1 MVQMTDQNTRVG
13 NRYAPTVNYNAA
25 VKSPIPI
32 PREFPKVNPNVNID
46 VSGIADSLLK
56 AASDKAAKE
65 QEAGYNK
72 YALAVDDI
80 VQGQRQGRYNYEQ
93 AETRIRSLTD
103 QYMASGYDALELAKR
118 RDKYDGGLYKLS
130 QDQQKII
137 ADHETKRQT
146 AEMED
151 FRAKNDY
158 AKGWSDSRVKMY
170 IDRSN
175 QIQDTVDYY
184 NLALNNPGLADE
196 DRERLTAERDEAFES
211 LGIMNMHR
219 LIQNRLNSGEEISQE
234 FFTDLGNL
242 AVSQGVASGMDYRE
256 ATLNKDAMMRAM
268 DVGTLMQNKYKD
280 VVDNTEA
287 MKKIMNYL
295 DAGTQR
301 AIRSIPEGS
310 VMYNIPH
317 EVIPYLKQG
326 NENFLTQLT
335 NKIYNTD
342 TINNQRYLLGQ
353 PIDKSIDKGAIQASA
368 TVLRHNITDSNYPLS
383 LLSRQAVVFSQDSVD
398 YNGELKSLTPDQA
411 AVASRNADD
420 MLAILKDPTLSTRM
434 QQAEPDLKQRYESN
448 VQAIEGVKAYADAMK
463 EDPSAI
469 DNLNTLLGSFQADRL
484 RYDPK
489 TGDLVMT
496 ETDAFNWKDL
506 DTYLPA
512 LGRIF
517 SNDETL
523 AEVDKFNKDF
533 AKLSPTAKQALINNL
548 SNGAVKPLGDTEK
561 TVNRD
566 DQNIFSKAWGSV
578 QRAPTKAFKEA
589 EALMKGAD
597 KLEQS
602 IRDVERSGAT
612 TEPGKLERDK
622 QAVEAA
628 RAKAQEL
635 TGSAKVSG
643 SVSIAGAAMRPAEDS
658 DGQVRGM
665 QQSDIEELEMEREL
679 IEAEMDRLNAADN
692 FDQERYQKLSNR
704 LARIGRLLESE

>member
-1 MVQMTDQNTRVG
+1 MADQNTVVG
-13 NRYAPTVNYNAA
+13 NRYAPTVNYGAA
-25 VKSPIPI
+25 VKAPIPI
-32 PREFPKVNPNVNID
+32 PRDFPKYKSDVNID

-56 AASDKAAKE
+56 AASNKAAKE

-146 AEMED
+146 AQMEE
-151 FRAKNDY
+151 FRANNDY
-158 AKGWSDSRVKMY
+158 AKGWSDSRVQMY

-184 NLALNNPGLADE
+184 NTALNNPGLADE
-196 DRERLTAERDEAFES
+196 DRERLTADRDAAFED
-211 LGIMNMHR
+211 LGIMNIHR
-219 LIQNRLNSGEEISQE
+219 LIQNRLNSGEEITQE

-242 AVSQGVASGMDYRE
+242 AIAEGVRSGMDYRD

-287 MKKIMNYL
+287 MKKVMNYL

-301 AIRSIPEGS
+301 AIRSIPEGAI
-310 VMYNIPH
+310 MYNVPH
-317 EVIPYLKQG
+317 EVIPYFKQG
-326 NENFLTQLT
+326 NEAFLHQFA
-335 NKIYNTD
+335 NKVYNID
-342 TINNQRYLLGQ
+342 TVNNQRYLLGQ
-353 PIDKSIDKGAIQASA
+353 PIDKSIDKDAIQVSA

-383 LLSRQAVVFSQDSVD
+383 LLSRQAAVFSQDAVD
-398 YNGELKSLTPDQA
+398 YNGDLKNLTPDQA
-411 AVASRNADD
+411 VVTSQNTDD
-420 MLAILKDPTLSTRM
+420 MLTILNDPALKRRM
-434 QQAEPDLKQRYESN
+434 DQAEPDLKQQYEDN
-448 VQAIEGVKAYADAMK
+448 VQAVEGMKAYADAVK
-463 EDPSAI
+463 EDPMAV
-469 DNLNTLLGSFQADRL
+469 DNLKTLVGSFQADRL

-496 ETDAFNWKDL
+496 EAEAFTWKDL
-506 DTYLPA
+506 GSLSKIGGA
-512 LGRIF
+512 LGRVF

-523 AEVDKFNKDF
+523 SEVDRFNKDF
-533 AKLSPTAKQALINNL
+533 ARLSPKAKQALINNL

-561 TVNRD
+561 VVNRE
-566 DQNIFSKAWGSV
+566 DQGLFDKGLGAA
-578 QRAPTKAFKEA
+578 QRGASELLQAA
-589 EALMKGAD
+589 ER
-597 KLEQS
+597 LEQS
-602 IRDVERSGAT
+602 ITRVEQSGAT

-622 QAVEAA
+622 EAVKAA

-635 TGSAKVSG
+635 TSSAKVSG
-643 SVSIAGAAMRPAEDS
+643 SVSVAGAALRPAEDS

-665 QQSDIEELEMEREL
+665 SQADVEQLEMEREL
-679 IEAEMDRLNAADN
+679 IEAEMDRLSATEN
-692 FDQERYQKLSNR
+692 FDQTRYQKLSNR
-704 LARIGRLLESE
+704 LARIGRLLEAEE